1 MKPTLRWTL
10 LAALVLA
17 LAAPASADGIPPGG
31 QDPTRAVTLPHRPGV
46 PVFIDSAYVD
56 IVSGANGEHDDIN
69 VSCVR
74 YRNVAAEPL
83 VEVHFKRTFLDG
95 SRAVL
100 GSDSVEAH
108 TKRNPNP
115 KAVPGVG
122 LLKDAYWA
130 CSHTPNPYGPTMQ
143 TVTIEPVYVKF
154 ASGKTWTATASAPS

>member
-1 MKPTLRWTL
+1 MKPTVRWTF

-17 LAAPASADGIPPGG
+17 LAAPASADGIPAGG

-69 VSCVR
+69 VSCIR
-74 YRNVAAEPL
+74 YRNVATEPL
-83 VEVHFKRTFLDG
+83 VEIHFKRTFLDG
-95 SRAVL
+95 SRAVM

-108 TKRNPNP
+108 TRRNPNA

-143 TVTIEPVYVKF
+143 TVTIEPVYAKC

>member
-83 VEVHFKRTFLDG
+83 VEVQFKRTFLDG

>member
-1 MKPTLRWTL
+1 
-10 LAALVLA
+10 LA

-31 QDPTRAVTLPHRPGV
+31 QDPTRAVTLPHRPGT